1 MGVSLALA
9 GYSDP
14 IYELPGPDPKGLRY
28 LNENTLLDIPMWFWC
43 TWPKGQVLKILRII
57 FLFYLL
63 KKIRIDFLCNGSYPR
78 HQGYKDKERE
88 GTNGEDI

>member
-1 MGVSLALA
+1 M
-9 GYSDP
+9 
-14 IYELPGPDPKGLRY
+14 
-28 LNENTLLDIPMWFWC
+28 
-43 TWPKGQVLKILRII
+43 GQVLKILRII

-63 KKIRIDFLCNGSYPR
+63 KKVCIDFLCNGSYPR